1 MNDDS
6 LSNLIQKIGHH
17 IDDIRDR
24 SIIMLM
30 QKYEKN
36 LINEEELKKRNSFYC
51 LILHYINDRNS
62 FIPLKNLQDI
72 LSFVRNII
80 KKDEHIKQKFEELY
94 ISKFLKEF
102 LTHFKNNKEKYKSN
116 KQVQKSYLA
125 KSDDVCALS
134 LDNSSTKNDECT
146 SVIKIL
152 CELINI
158 YCPDEPINDIL
169 EFKDTNYTSIQN
181 DKSVNDVIPSLNTQ
195 DLTSDSINLYNEKS
209 INPQNEENNSPI
221 KNSIINET
229 NTVQNENT
237 YDITPKEQEKKQRN
251 SLISLSLYQNNNIS
265 EKDLTAINQMIK
277 KNNYI
282 NIFTKN
288 RCSTIEEFEYYNTL
302 YSIKNQL
309 NQNSIDLLLR
319 YKSYKSNKIKNAD
332 SNTTDV
338 LLPASFLH
346 TNKNIIEQNYSLL
359 LKYYNFLYLYNF
371 FDSYDMFMKNFLDI
385 NGMEPQDNNIEIKQ
399 LNEETEKCDIEKK
412 KKDGKK
418 NDQICSTTNIID
430 QYYTYLKYNYI
441 YNNKI
446 YYKITNYTNKIN
458 LLYFYTKMKF
468 NYFELL
474 GINIIKK
481 KISVDDL
488 VYMHKE
494 VSKILNKY
502 IYIFN
507 KDVLLFNYKFIY
519 TLSYNIHYIY
529 KNYVENRQLENDY
542 NYIINIVN
550 NLSYIIYII
559 LYNIY
564 VTIKNKKECMCN
576 SIYNIYINNFF
587 FLLNQNLFYLIFLCN
602 NKKTKQKLSKNII
615 TVTNFA
621 AYQRNNDENLNS
633 EYHNNDKIISNINS
647 FYYNKHC
654 QKYSELADKN
664 STLEINEND
673 MYHYLFITKNNC
685 IYIFKMIVFYMLE
698 ILRISHYRIDN
709 INKNCSIFNFHTENY
724 ILIYDYL
731 YNIMIQYFDS
741 DQKEL
746 DTHFNI
752 LIDFIKE
759 TNIYTSSNNTNQ
771 NTHNNK
777 SDYISGKKEPNSYS
791 FLPISS
797 SFASSEVLESSS
809 SELSHD
815 MSKDKFKSINIFTN
829 DSYRYTY
836 KYNSKQIEILKI
848 ICLYIN
854 YTPISFIQ
862 TKRIKIQFAN
872 LLKTILFDIHINIHY
887 LEILY
892 FIKLFFYFYDS
903 QIYKEYEGF
912 IFYYN
917 LLVNLFFIYSE
928 NANNHADKNIHN
940 PMVHAD
946 KYIQKSMD
954 AMNTQLDI
962 STFINT
968 NNNIFHFFF
977 FLSTNYTS
985 LNMFLE
991 KFLVESIKHCN
1002 IGSCDNSIFS
1012 NTITNPTNE
1021 FSEIFVNFKSSD
1033 FENQQEYTKDASNNF
1048 KNIESKHLHNF
1059 YTTLIKATK
1068 NNTELIN
1075 LQSQEIAKFI
1085 DNSNIISNFSFN
1097 FIHNISSIL
1106 IENNLKILFNTF
1118 LLLSSEYN
1126 NFESYI
1132 ESHGQYSTIYQ
1143 FIVDKLKKFSNK
1155 MHILSFNHSTQGE
1168 NNLIQNVKFVEL
1180 FKNFLLLLY
1189 NIISIIYSYNNEVI
1203 FFFLNFIFNI
1213 NNEKSNF
1220 FSSNGEL
1227 SPIYIK
1233 TFNITDNHNY
1243 EINTL
1248 NKKTNYQSD
1257 YEKYIDENSSYKHTT
1272 HHSNFKTKENP
1283 ITNYGTNCTTIH
1295 HNMGNEDKKYLHKKE
1310 EHASN
1315 DMIKYGN
1322 KDNYDYPECHPDYEN
1337 TQYCENAF
1345 KKENSEEQNCVAR
1358 IKKTHIPLKKEQ
1370 NKFSEKENKYNNN
1383 EQNQWNK
1390 TEEVFAQFDDNTK
1403 NYNKNTMK
1411 INYDK
1416 NSNIKYSINKT
1427 KQYLSDT
1434 FLSPFQI
1441 IEFVDFIYEIC
1452 VYSKKEIKNY
1462 YIVFIIENIK
1472 KNIDILIDMIKDKEI
1487 NEKRCILANIKTYSN
1502 LLLLLYFIKKKYIII
1517 IEQTLYNSFN
1527 FLYENYFYPHFNQNK
1542 KQNLKV
1548 DQTSSSLYFYQNVFI
1563 NIHNAYFFLFQKKK
1577 KKRTFSLKFFWKLYY
1592 QFKMNF
1598 GKINTQLEQLKKNDN
1613 SNDPLDGFSSTNN
1626 ESQSREILK
1635 KKIQYYNI
1643 EQKTDKTY
1651 ENSKI
1656 NEQNNQEG
1664 EKLSYNIFNYSSD
1677 WDFKANILN
1686 IYISD
1691 FLVDTFTDDE
1701 TIILKYIDNISMGIE
1716 KLTPHFFNR
1725 IISFLLRKETKYEA
1739 NIISIKRTSNHEKG
1753 VPNDDDI
1760 SLQIYENIL
1769 SLYLQIIKEII
1780 LKEQISI
1787 KYIETFIYVLK
1798 IIILLLITNNR
1809 NSKICKKI
1817 YKEKYFFL
1825 SHLYCFF
1832 FYDNEI
1838 IKSLSIS
1845 LTFYLIFDQNILLLN
1860 KYRLF
1865 LEPYF
1870 VIEQEENKK
1879 KVKTRDEYIPFL
1891 LNKYPNKQKI
1901 NSSSQSNVE
1910 KNVEYSI
1917 INEIT
1922 KIEHINMHIT
1932 EEIEN
1937 TQNKHDDENHSF
1949 QNDIHSIQKKYNLS
1963 FFNLKNNKSKYLDN
1977 NKNDPIDNL
1986 KRTSYCIENKII
1998 YYIPFWLHKK
2008 LQPNQ
2013 LLFHIKKFKSFFLY
2027 STKYTYLHSF
2037 HNPKSNTSEKELSY
2051 YGNYNNDNIFRS
2063 FALFVNKYYCII
2075 QELKKGGNN
2084 ILLNYNNN
2092 IHKPNI
2098 SIPPINQDTHS
2109 NNGLSNT
2116 NSFIFLNIKLDKNIL
2131 SYNNSAYI
2139 TSLLKELKIQP
2150 SINDF
2155 EDDKVKFA
2163 YIYNLNRLF
2172 FFLNNF
2178 YIQFLYTYDDNSENY
2193 IKQSQNV
2200 IPQNNNIEK
2209 CEISYLH
2216 DKSKME
2222 TSSNRIS
2229 EENINLYN
2237 REKNKN
2243 CHHQFIKI
2251 KKNVYY
2257 LFENNFSH
2265 ILSVINFVYDII
2277 FPYTDKLVF
2286 FMYNYLTNT
2295 NTTNESYS
2303 HKKNIILI
2311 HNNLLLL
2318 EHLINVFDICL
2329 YIHLIVKNNKNIY
2342 IKEHI
2347 HELNKQIDLSLYIYK
2362 LLYISISTNSLKNKI
2377 SSFSLNIIYNFI
2389 KIDNYYLNIKHD
2401 YYNNLDGEKLEEKET
2416 KNYIMLKEEERKRKI
2431 VKEKNKSISTLVNF
2445 LFFIISKY
2453 SKKIIKKKTKQN
2465 IPNQISQSNNNLYYN
2480 IVNLYEIEKI
2490 INIENATFQNH
2501 EKKYLKL
2508 NIFFIKNVMSM
2519 LHVIMKQGCYI
2530 DINLINNDIFLINYN
2545 ILINYDYKRFVNKH
2559 IWKSKTDINN
2569 QHTPHPENTSSQI
2582 GQNVTTIRNDSKYSD
2597 SSFSDNSNNNGFND
2611 SQSSSNSSNNGKT
2624 RDKSLNPSIEN
2635 KNVKKL
2641 RILKKI
2647 ILNKYINTLLNFCN
2661 IYNDIVI
2668 ECLHVQLL
2676 MFFFKYILQVIKSKF
2691 RKEYVKDNC
2700 YSKQQILIYF
2710 LKHYKVDKKICIFL
2724 KSIYFIILKYSIY
2737 VQNTKFSNNLF
2748 MHNINTKKRQN
2759 EKYNDQNKETKVDIN
2774 KHNYSIKEENIYTN
2788 YCKLFYEYTI
2798 NHYRNCIETEK
2809 NSENSYLYN
2818 NLGEQIV
2825 NNSNCDRRL
2834 NEHFKSSSPQNNN
2847 NSITDISNSAYV
2859 CMIDLYCPYCEEIK
2873 ILFLSIIIFLS
2884 FSLDNFPLF
2893 FLQDINETRELT
2905 KDGDSYNK
2913 KNENIIILCE
2923 RIFYYLS
2930 KKNIYRNFCIFREA
2944 KLLEKYFIKIFIKLL
2959 YCNQKKTMN
2968 NLQKYEIYIYKNEL
2982 NPLNSQSIQFKEGND
2997 KDEHIQG
3004 RYYHS
3009 INNCCNYSSINN
3021 NVTCESDIDKKC
3033 KEPNYIFKECN
3044 NDKNY
3049 TKDKTDRSIYNKI
3062 NDSNINT
3069 YNTTCSCK
3077 NIYYYTK
3084 KKKIFKKHMTHDN
3097 HFYINY
3103 FLNYFLIE
3111 KTEKNNLEYIYDKI
3125 YYYILIVIM
3134 CFKDKNFLSI
3144 LLSKNEN
3151 FYDEFNK
3158 SLQEYLKYVLKN
3170 KQEVNEKKK
3179 KNETMIHNLLYI
3191 FVSYIYIYLN
3201 ELYTIFFTHIKN
3213 LLTLP
3218 SFFQN
3223 IIYINSVGMIQ
3234 TNLKSTHEK
3243 ENEKTNEQ
3251 NDNYIPIAEYYDVL
3265 INNKNQNSNNNLENY
3280 IDQNIK
3286 NVIIRNIFHNNNI
3299 YLFILYIMN
3308 DNKYNIN
3315 NSNGETYR
3323 KCNSLD
3329 NNSDDS
3335 IKNYIFFKS
3344 FQSNF
3349 KRNNKVYLNKI
3360 TTNIILFFLLFFYDY
3375 YSSDYEI
3382 KENILMQIVRHIFEH
3397 FITFFNDDFIYVHSK
3412 LSEITKSS
3420 NLNMKKKQKNY
3431 TSNNLKYEI
3440 NNETKIIDNKSV
3452 IKDFQESNKNESPK
3466 KIDKTKNKNIY
3477 LRAHDA
3483 LEKVKKGDQTK
3494 REETLKGS
3502 SRNRDQS
3509 ITQQNCKDILQNK
3522 GIKKN
3527 EVKNI
3532 DKEIKNNNFK
3542 LYNNK
3547 KCKNNELN
3555 EKKTP
3560 LDIHKESEQNL
3571 EFKYSSKENTYII
3584 TIILDKLKRNKKLLF
3599 LYTTNSLRIIH
3610 IHNNVSSL
3618 IFTYKYI
3625 SIMFQKLSYFQ
3636 NAEIIKCIY
3645 NTFDYYIFNNA
3656 KNEISVV
3663 EDKWKNIFYKDIGY
3677 LSYLYIYYFFN
3688 FISCFLLY
3696 DVSTLDKFCSNTQ
3709 KSIDAINNYLKELI
3723 NNTQGIYLCTIIL
3736 NFYLTIMNSYFFD
3749 FSLYENT
3756 FIFLEQNDKTDDQN
3770 NLSEKQYI
3778 TDMLKNNNK
3787 WTQNG
3792 KKGTYFECIKK
3803 LSTEFN
3809 RTKFNS
3815 FLINY
3820 IIDNIENNTSK
3831 NKTEIKRGNNLIMLI
3846 LQFIS
3851 YQIIFVDNK
3860 NDILKLANVLM
3871 KYLKKKDA
3879 CIVLSYYIILF
3890 FNSCFLNPVFD
3901 ERLINTVFN
3910 FDKNDNIWFNFIF
3923 LSSTKMKKNKDAIIL
3938 VKFSILHLYLLLL
3951 KNKNYFKKCILYISS
3966 DINIYF
3972 VLIYILNEIFE
3983 YFQILNN
3990 NEENIIQIIKMDKL
4004 NNKDNNPS
4012 NVQKTHI
4019 KYFYL
4024 YTELIVIVTDI
4035 IKIINTNDF
4044 NKYIALQH
4052 NKEKDS
4058 LILQF
4063 KNLYKKLKNE
4073 LKHLE
4078 RHIKSIKYSIF
4089 IHPLMINVH
4098 MLHKYYLSI
4107 YIKEFYYFHKTFFKY
4122 DLFMFNYLKLI
4133 KNKRKGT
4140 NFTFIKKHQEKKETG
4155 SIGIVATTLKTSE
4168 VVSENIQKFDLKNNI
4183 DRENYINKNKWE
4195 AYHNMNN
4202 QDKHFYFFFNTH
4214 KNFNYQINSLCSST
4228 LQNEL
4233 HYSLSKIFSSSFLKS
4248 NETPQNYLQYNMEHI
4263 KMYINYINQSV
4274 KFSIDFFN
4282 SFAKT

>member
-6 LSNLIQKIGHH
+6 LTNLIQKIGHH

-24 SIIMLM
+24 SIIMLI

-36 LINEEELKKRNSFYC
+36 LINEEELKKRASFYC

-62 FIPLKNLQDI
+62 FIPLKSLQDI
-72 LSFVRNII
+72 LSFVMNII

-116 KQVQKSYLA
+116 KEAQKSYLV
-125 KSDDVCALS
+125 KSDDMCMQS
-134 LDNSSTKNDECT
+134 LDKSYTENNEYTN
-146 SVIKIL
+146 VIKIL

-158 YCPDEPINDIL
+158 YCPKESINDIL
-169 EFKDTNYTSIQN
+169 EFKDRKNINIQN
-181 DKSVNDVIPSLNTQ
+181 SQNTNDVTSSLNTQ
-195 DLTSDSINLYNEKS
+195 DLTSDSTNLYNEK
-209 INPQNEENNSPI
+209 IMNPQNDENNSPI
-221 KNSIINET
+221 KNYIINET
-229 NTVQNENT
+229 NTVQNKDT
-237 YDITPKEQEKKQRN
+237 SDITPKEQEKKQRN

-265 EKDLTAINQMIK
+265 EKDLATVNQMIK

-282 NIFTKN
+282 NIFTKH
-288 RCSTIEEFEYYNTL
+288 RCSTIEDFEYYNIL

-319 YKSYKSNKIKNAD
+319 YKSYKSNKIKNED
-332 SNTTDV
+332 NNTSDT
-338 LLPASFLH
+338 LLSSSFLH
-346 TNKNIIEQNYSLL
+346 TNKNVIEQNYSSL

-371 FDSYDMFMKNFLDI
+371 FDSYDMFRKNFLYI
-385 NGMEPQDNNIEIKQ
+385 NGMEPQNNNIEIKQ
-399 LNEETEKCDIEKK
+399 LNEETEKWDVEKK

-418 NDQICSTTNIID
+418 NDQICSITNIID
-430 QYYTYLKYNYI
+430 QYYTYLKHNYI
-441 YNNKI
+441 YNNNI

-488 VYMHKE
+488 VYMNKE
-494 VSKILNKY
+494 VNKILNKY

-507 KDVLLFNYKFIY
+507 KDVLLFNYKFVY

-550 NLSYIIYII
+550 NLSFIIYII

-602 NKKTKQKLSKNII
+602 SKKAEKKISKNII
-615 TVTNFA
+615 TVTNFT
-621 AYQRNNDENLNS
+621 AYQRTNDENLNS
-633 EYHNNDKIISNINS
+633 EYQNNDKIISNINS

-664 STLEINEND
+664 NTLEINEND
-673 MYHYLFITKNNC
+673 MYNYLFITKNNC
-685 IYIFKMIVFYMLE
+685 IYIFKMIVFYILE

-709 INKNCSIFNFHTENY
+709 IYKNCSIFNFHTENY

-746 DTHFNI
+746 DTNFNI

-759 TNIYTSSNNTNQ
+759 TNIYTSSNTRNKNA
-771 NTHNNK
+771 NNNK
-777 SDYISGKKEPNSYS
+777 TDYISGKKESNNYS
-791 FLPISS
+791 FLSVSS
-797 SFASSEVLESSS
+797 SFASSKALESSS

-815 MSKDKFKSINIFTN
+815 MNKDKFISIDIFTN
-829 DSYRYTY
+829 DAYRYTY

-862 TKRIKIQFAN
+862 TKKIKIQFAN
-872 LLKTILFDIHINIHY
+872 LLKTILFDIHINTHY

-903 QIYKEYEGF
+903 QIYKEYEDF

-917 LLVNLFFIYSE
+917 LIVNLFFIYSE
-928 NANNHADKNIHN
+928 KHNNISNSENENNHPDKNIPT
-940 PMVHAD
+940 PMVHA
-946 KYIQKSMD
+946 KKHIQKSMD

-968 NNNIFHFFF
+968 NNNIFHFLFF
-977 FLSTNYTS
+977 ISTNYAS
-985 LNMFLE
+985 LNVFLE
-991 KFLVESIKHCN
+991 KFLAESIKHCD
-1002 IGSCDNSIFS
+1002 IGSCDS
-1012 NTITNPTNE
+1012 NVFLNTVTNPDNK
-1021 FSEIFVNFKSSD
+1021 FSEVFVNFKSSD
-1033 FENQQEYTKDASNNF
+1033 FENKEKYTKDATNNF
-1048 KNIESKHLHNF
+1048 KNIESKQLHNF
-1059 YTTLIKATK
+1059 YTTLIKAAK
-1068 NNTELIN
+1068 NNTESIN
-1075 LQSQEIAKFI
+1075 IQSHEIEKFI

-1097 FIHNISSIL
+1097 FIHNISSVL
-1106 IENNLKILFNTF
+1106 IENSFKILFNTF

-1132 ESHGQYSTIYQ
+1132 EPHEQYSTIYQ

-1155 MHILSFNHSTQGE
+1155 MHILSFNHNTQDE
-1168 NNLIQNVKFVEL
+1168 NHLIQNVKFIEL

-1213 NNEKSNF
+1213 NNEKNKFFNF
-1220 FSSNGEL
+1220 NEKL
-1227 SPIYIK
+1227 SPIYVQV
-1233 TFNITDNHNY
+1233 FNILDNHNC

-1248 NKKTNYQSD
+1248 NKKTNDLND
-1257 YEKYIDENSSYKHTT
+1257 YEKYIGEYNSYKPTA

-1283 ITNYGTNCTTIH
+1283 ITNYRTDYTNVY
-1295 HNMGNEDKKYLHKKE
+1295 HNMGNEDKKYLDKKE
-1310 EHASN
+1310 EYPSN
-1315 DMIKYGN
+1315 DMIKYEDKTNFNYYTTKNYGN
-1322 KDNYDYPECHPDYEN
+1322 KDNFDYPECHPDYEN
-1337 TQYCENAF
+1337 TQYCENIF
-1345 KKENSEEQNCVAR
+1345 DKENREKHNCLER
-1358 IKKTHIPLKKEQ
+1358 IKNSHIPLKKEP
-1370 NKFSEKENKYNNN
+1370 NDFNEIENKYNNN

-1390 TEEVFAQFDDNTK
+1390 TKEFVPQSDDNAK
-1403 NYNKNTMK
+1403 NDNLNNYNK
-1411 INYDK
+1411 
-1416 NSNIKYSINKT
+1416 KYSDITHSINKA
-1427 KQYLSDT
+1427 KQHISDT

-1472 KNIDILIDMIKDKEI
+1472 KNINILIDMIKDKEI
-1487 NEKRCILANIKTYSN
+1487 KEKRRILANIKVYSN

-1527 FLYENYFYPHFNQNK
+1527 FLYENYFYPHFIQNK

-1548 DQTSSSLYFYQNVFI
+1548 DQDSISLYFYQNVFI

-1577 KKRTFSLKFFWKLYY
+1577 KKRTFCLKFFWKLYY

-1598 GKINTQLEQLKKNDN
+1598 GKINTQQEQFKKTDILNDTLDC
-1613 SNDPLDGFSSTNN
+1613 SFGTND
-1626 ESQSREILK
+1626 ESQSKEILK
-1635 KKIQYYNI
+1635 RKIQYYNI
-1643 EQKTDKTY
+1643 DQKTDKTY

-1656 NEQNNQEG
+1656 NEKNNTEG
-1664 EKLSYNIFNYSSD
+1664 EKLSYNIFNYSND
-1677 WDFKANILN
+1677 LDFKPNDLN
-1686 IYISD
+1686 IYITD
-1691 FLVDTFTDDE
+1691 FLLETFTDDE
-1701 TIILKYIDNISMGIE
+1701 TIILKYMDNISMGID
-1716 KLTPHFFNR
+1716 KLTPHFFNK
-1725 IISFLLRKETKYEA
+1725 IISFILRKETKYEA
-1739 NIISIKRTSNHEKG
+1739 NIISTQKTSNHDKE
-1753 VPNDDDI
+1753 VSNDDTI
-1760 SLQIYENIL
+1760 YLQIYEHVL

-1780 LKEQISI
+1780 LKEKISI
-1787 KYIETFIYVLK
+1787 KYIEIFIYVLK
-1798 IIILLLITNNR
+1798 IIIILLITNDR
-1809 NSKICKKI
+1809 NSQICKKI

-1838 IKSLSIS
+1838 IKTLSIS

-1870 VIEQEENKK
+1870 VMEQEENNK

-1891 LNKYPNKQKI
+1891 LNKCLNKQKI
-1901 NSSSQSNVE
+1901 NYSSQSNDG
-1910 KNVEYSI
+1910 KNVEYTI
-1917 INEIT
+1917 IDEIT
-1922 KIEHINMHIT
+1922 KIKHTNMCT
-1932 EEIEN
+1932 QEEVDN
-1937 TQNKHDDENHSF
+1937 TQNKHEDECHSF
-1949 QNDIHSIQKKYNLS
+1949 QKDIHSIHKKYNIS
-1963 FFNLKNNKSKYLDN
+1963 FFNLKNSKSKYLDN
-1977 NKNDPIDNL
+1977 KKNDHINNL
-1986 KRTSYCIENKII
+1986 KRASYYIENKII
-1998 YYIPFWLHKK
+1998 YYIPFWLYKK
-2008 LQPNQ
+2008 LQPNH
-2013 LLFHIKKFKSFFLY
+2013 LLFHIKKFKSYFLY

-2037 HNPKSNTSEKELSY
+2037 HNPKSNTTEKELSY

-2063 FALFVNKYYCII
+2063 FALFVNKYYYII
-2075 QELKKGGNN
+2075 QELKKSGNN
-2084 ILLNYNNN
+2084 ILLNHNNN
-2092 IHKPNI
+2092 ICKPNI
-2098 SIPPINQDTHS
+2098 SISPINQDTHS
-2109 NNGLSNT
+2109 NKSLYNP

-2139 TSLLKELKIQP
+2139 NSLLKELKIQP

-2155 EDDKVKFA
+2155 EDDKIKFS

-2178 YIQFLYTYDDNSENY
+2178 YIQFLYTYDDNYDNS
-2193 IKQSQNV
+2193 IKQSQNN
-2200 IPQNNNIEK
+2200 IPKNNTIEK

-2222 TSSNRIS
+2222 TNSNTMC
-2229 EENINLYN
+2229 EENINLCN
-2237 REKNKN
+2237 CETKKN
-2243 CHHQFIKI
+2243 CQHQFIKI
-2251 KKNVYY
+2251 KKNIYY
-2257 LFENNFSH
+2257 LFENNFSQ
-2265 ILSVINFVYDII
+2265 ILNVINFVYDII

-2286 FMYNYLTNT
+2286 FMYNCLTNT
-2295 NTTNESYS
+2295 NNTNESCS
-2303 HKKNIILI
+2303 HKKSIILI

-2329 YIHLIVKNNKNIY
+2329 YIHLIIKNNKNIY
-2342 IKEHI
+2342 INEPI

-2389 KIDNYYLNIKHD
+2389 KIDNYYLNIKHN
-2401 YYNNLDGEKLEEKET
+2401 YYNNLDGEKLKEKET
-2416 KNYIMLKEEERKRKI
+2416 KNYIMLKEEERQRKMQ
-2431 VKEKNKSISTLVNF
+2431 KGKNKSISILVNF

-2453 SKKIIKKKTKQN
+2453 SKKVIKKKAKQN
-2465 IPNQISQSNNNLYYN
+2465 IPNQISQPKHNLYYN

-2530 DINLINNDIFLINYN
+2530 DINLINNDISFMNYN
-2545 ILINYDYKRFVNKH
+2545 ILMNYDYKRFINKH
-2559 IWKSKTDINN
+2559 IWKSKIDINN
-2569 QHTPHPENTSSQI
+2569 QHASQPENTSSQI
-2582 GQNVTTIRNDSKYSD
+2582 GQNVTTIRSGSKYTD
-2597 SSFSDNSNNNGFND
+2597 SSFSNSSHND
-2611 SQSSSNSSNNGKT
+2611 IQSDSSSSNNTKPG
-2624 RDKSLNPSIEN
+2624 DISLNPLIEN
-2635 KNVKKL
+2635 KNTKKL

-2691 RKEYVKDNC
+2691 RKEYIKDNC

-2710 LKHYKVDKKICIFL
+2710 FKYYKVDKKICIFL
-2724 KSIYFIILKYSIY
+2724 KSIYLIMLKYSIY
-2737 VQNTKFSNNLF
+2737 VQNTKISNDF
-2748 MHNINTKKRQN
+2748 FTHNITAKKRQI
-2759 EKYNDQNKETKVDIN
+2759 EKHNNQNKETKLDIN
-2774 KHNYSIKEENIYTN
+2774 KHNYFIKEDNIYKN
-2788 YCKLFYEYTI
+2788 YCKLFYEHTI

-2809 NSENSYLYN
+2809 QSEKSYSYN
-2818 NLGEQIV
+2818 NLGEQII
-2825 NNSNCDRRL
+2825 NNSNCDKRL
-2834 NEHFKSSSPQNNN
+2834 SDKFKCSSQQNNN
-2847 NSITDISNSAYV
+2847 SSITDITNTTYIST
-2859 CMIDLYCPYCEEIK
+2859 IDLYCPYCEEIK
-2873 ILFLSIIIFLS
+2873 ILFLSIIVFLS

-2893 FLQDINETRELT
+2893 FLQDINETRELV
-2905 KDGDSYNK
+2905 KDGDSDNT

-2959 YCNQKKTMN
+2959 YCNQKKTMS
-2968 NLQKYEIYIYKNEL
+2968 NLQKYEIYIYKNEM
-2982 NPLNSQSIQFKEGND
+2982 NPLNSQSSQFKEGND

-3004 RYYHS
+3004 KYNHS
-3009 INNCCNYSSINN
+3009 INNCCDNTN
-3021 NVTCESDIDKKC
+3021 T
-3033 KEPNYIFKECN
+3033 PN
-3044 NDKNY
+3044 
-3049 TKDKTDRSIYNKI
+3049 TS
-3062 NDSNINT
+3062 
-3069 YNTTCSCK
+3069 CSCK
-3077 NIYYYTK
+3077 NNYYYTK
-3084 KKKIFKKHMTHDN
+3084 KTKIFKKHMTHDN

-3111 KTEKNNLEYIYDKI
+3111 KTGKNNLECIYDKI

-3134 CFKDKNFLSI
+3134 CFKDKNFLSV

-3223 IIYINSVGMIQ
+3223 VIYINSARMIQ
-3234 TNLKSTHEK
+3234 TNLKNTNEK
-3243 ENEKTNEQ
+3243 TGEKTNEQ
-3251 NDNYIPIAEYYDVL
+3251 NFNYISIAEYYDIL
-3265 INNKNQNSNNNLENY
+3265 INNKNQHSNNNLENY
-3280 IDQNIK
+3280 LDQNIK

-3315 NSNGETYR
+3315 SGGEAYR

-3329 NNSDDS
+3329 NNPDDS
-3335 IKNYIFFKS
+3335 IKNDIFFKS

-3375 YSSDYEI
+3375 YSSNYEI

-3420 NLNMKKKQKNY
+3420 NLNIKKKQKPY
-3431 TSNNLKYEI
+3431 TSSNLKYGI
-3440 NNETKIIDNKSV
+3440 NNETKIIDNKSMN
-3452 IKDFQESNKNESPK
+3452 KDFQESNKNESPE
-3466 KIDKTKNKNIY
+3466 KIDKAKNKNIY

-3483 LEKVKKGDQTK
+3483 LEKVKKEENKK

-3509 ITQQNCKDILQNK
+3509 ITQQNCKDVLQS
-3522 GIKKN
+3522 
-3527 EVKNI
+3527 
-3532 DKEIKNNNFK
+3532 KEIKNHKISIENNFK

-3560 LDIHKESEQNL
+3560 LDMHKENEQNL
-3571 EFKYSSKENTYII
+3571 EFKDSSKVNKYII
-3584 TIILDKLKRNKKLLF
+3584 TVILDKLKRNKKLVF
-3599 LYTTNSLRIIH
+3599 LYTTNSFRIIH

-3625 SIMFQKLSYFQ
+3625 SIMLQKLSYFQ

-3645 NTFDYYIFNNA
+3645 NTFDYYIFNIT
-3656 KNEISVV
+3656 KNEINVV

-3677 LSYLYIYYFFN
+3677 MSYTYIYYFFN

-3696 DVSTLDKFCSNTQ
+3696 DVSTLDKFCSNMQ
-3709 KSIDAINNYLKELI
+3709 KSIDIINNYLKELI
-3723 NNTQGIYLCTIIL
+3723 TNTQGVYISSIIL
-3736 NFYLTIMNSYFFD
+3736 NFYLTIMNSYLFD
-3749 FSLYENT
+3749 FSLYQNT
-3756 FIFLEQNDKTDDQN
+3756 FIFLEKNENTDEKN
-3770 NLSEKQYI
+3770 NLNTKQYI
-3778 TDMLKNNNK
+3778 NDMLKNNNK
-3787 WTQNG
+3787 WAQNG

-3803 LSTEFN
+3803 LSTEFS

-3820 IIDNIENNTSK
+3820 IIDNIETNTSK
-3831 NKTEIKRGNNLIMLI
+3831 NITEIKRVNNLIILI
-3846 LQFIS
+3846 LQFLS
-3851 YQIIFVDNK
+3851 YQIIFIDNK

-3871 KYLKKKDA
+3871 KYLKKKDT
-3879 CIVLSYYIILF
+3879 CIILSYYIIVF

-3901 ERLINTVFN
+3901 ERLINTIFN
-3910 FDKNDNIWFNFIF
+3910 FDKSDNIWFNFIF

-3990 NEENIIQIIKMDKL
+3990 NEENIIQIIKMDKS

-4012 NVQKTHI
+4012 NIQKTHI

-4024 YTELIVIVTDI
+4024 YTELIVVVTDI

-4044 NKYIALQH
+4044 NKYIALHH
-4052 NKEKDS
+4052 NKDKDS
-4058 LILQF
+4058 LVLQF

-4078 RHIKSIKYSIF
+4078 KHIKSIKYSIF
-4089 IHPLMINVH
+4089 IHPLMINIH
-4098 MLHKYYLSI
+4098 MLHQYYLSI

-4155 SIGIVATTLKTSE
+4155 KIGTIATTLKTSE
-4168 VVSENIQKFDLKNNI
+4168 VASENMQKLDLKNNI
-4183 DRENYINKNKWE
+4183 DRENYINKNKGKS
-4195 AYHNMNN
+4195 YHNMNN
-4202 QDKHFYFFFNTH
+4202 QDTHFYFFFNTH
-4214 KNFNYQINSLCSST
+4214 KNFNYQVNSLYSST
-4228 LQNEL
+4228 LQNEI

-4263 KMYINYINQSV
+4263 KIYINYINQSV
-4274 KFSIDFFN
+4274 NFSIDFFN
-4282 SFAKT
+4282 NFAKT